1 MSNTFGQKLKVTIF
15 GESHGVAIGCVIDG
29 LPAGISI
36 DWDAVRQDMARRA
49 PGSSALATPRKEKD
63 AFEILSGYFNDHT
76 TGTPLAME
84 IRNGNQHSKDY
95 DILKDNM
102 RPGHADYTG
111 HVKYGGFNDYRG
123 GGHFSGRITAPL
135 TFAGSIARQVLSA
148 KGIHIG
154 AHVTRIAGIE
164 DRRFDPLGESEET
177 FASLRKE
184 KLPVLTKDVGEK
196 MKEAILD
203 AKAEGDSVGGIVECM
218 VTGLPAGLG
227 DPFFDSLESEL
238 SHMMFSIPAV
248 KGIEFGD
255 GFGLAAMKGSA
266 ANDCMHWANGKVET
280 TTNHNGGILG
290 GISSGS
296 PVIFRLA
303 IKPTASIGKS
313 QPTVNLAEKKD
324 TLLTIGGRHD
334 PCIIPRAIPV
344 IETAAALVILDEV
357 LVTSD
362 WGLGTGRHQ
371 TPVSSFRAKR
381 EIFLADR

>member
-15 GESHGVAIGCVIDG
+15 GESHGTAIGCIIDG

-36 DWDAVRQDMARRA
+36 DWDAVRRDMARRA
-49 PGSSALATPRKEKD
+49 PGSSALATPRREKD

-76 TGTPLAME
+76 TGSPIAME
-84 IRNGNQHSKDY
+84 IRNGDQHSKDY
-95 DILKDNM
+95 GILKDCM

-111 HVKYGGFNDYRG
+111 HVKYGGYNDYRG

-164 DRRFDPLGESEET
+164 DRRFDPLGESEAT
-177 FASLRKE
+177 FASLRE
-184 KLPVLTKDVGEK
+184 ETLPVLTKDIGEK
-196 MKEAILD
+196 MEAAILA

-218 VTGLPAGLG
+218 VTGLPVGLG
-227 DPFFDSLESEL
+227 DPFFDSLESQL

-266 ANDCMHWANGKVET
+266 ANDAMHWVEGKVET
-280 TTNHNGGILG
+280 KTNHNGGILG
-290 GISSGS
+290 GISGGS

-303 IKPTASIGKS
+303 IKPTASIGKP
-313 QPTVNLAEKKD
+313 QLTVNLAKRKD

-344 IETAAALVILDEV
+344 IETAAALVILDEI
-357 LVTSD
+357 LVTGD
-362 WGLGTGRHQ
+362 Y
-371 TPVSSFRAKR
+371 
-381 EIFLADR
+381 

>member
-154 AHVTRIAGIE
+154 AHVTHIAGIE

-196 MKEAILD
+196 MEEAILD

-218 VTGLPAGLG
+218 VTGLSAGLG

-313 QPTVNLAEKKD
+313 QPTVNLAEKKG

-344 IETAAALVILDEV
+344 IETAAAFVILDEV

-362 WGLGTGRHQ
+362 
-371 TPVSSFRAKR
+371 
-381 EIFLADR
+381 

>member
-49 PGSSALATPRKEKD
+49 PGSSALATPRKERD

-196 MKEAILD
+196 MEEAILD

-238 SHMMFSIPAV
+238 SHMVFSIPAV

>member
-29 LPAGISI
+29 LPAGVSI

-196 MKEAILD
+196 MEEAILD

-313 QPTVNLAEKKD
+313 QPTVNLAGKKD